1 MPEVLTTPM
10 KNIFFTP
17 GPAEL
22 YFTVGDHIKRALSE
36 QIPSISHRSRQ
47 FEDIYREAATNLRLL
62 LAIPDSFHV
71 LFTGSATEI
80 WERLI
85 QNCVAEQ
92 SYHYVNGAFSR
103 RFYETAELLH
113 REALLQEA
121 PDGSCASPMPD
132 KIPNTTELIA
142 FTQNETSTG
151 AAQPLEDIYTI
162 RQAHPDKLIA
172 VDAVSTLPYPAIDYS
187 QVDSVFFSVQKGFGL
202 PAGLGVWVVNDRC
215 VEKAQQLAQEGHSI
229 GTYHSLPTL
238 LAKARKNQT
247 PETPNVLAI
256 YLLAKVTGD
265 MLTKGINQIRKE
277 TDYKAS
283 LLYHTLEEHPLLS
296 PFVQDKKYRSKTV
309 IVADSTSSPSDIISA
324 LKQAHVIIGSGYGNY
339 RQQHIRI
346 ANFPTHSK
354 EQVEVLVDRINA
366 IK

>member
-1 MPEVLTTPM
+1 M
-10 KNIFFTP
+10 KNIYFTP

-22 YFTVGDHIKRALSE
+22 YFTVEDHIKRALAE

-47 FEDIYREAATNLRLL
+47 FEAIYQEATTNLRALL
-62 LAIPDSFHV
+62 GIPDSFHV

-85 QNCVAEQ
+85 ENCVAEQ

-103 RFYETAELLH
+103 RFYETAELL
-113 REALLQEA
+113 RRQPLIQEA
-121 PDGSCASPMPD
+121 PDGTCAPANTD
-132 KIPNTTELIA
+132 DIPGSVELIA

-162 RQAHPDKLIA
+162 RRAHPDKLIA
-172 VDAVSTLPYPAIDYS
+172 IDAVSTLPYPDIDYT

-202 PAGLGVWVVNDRC
+202 PAGLGVWIVNDRC
-215 VEKAQQLAQEGHSI
+215 VEKAQQLQQGRSI
-229 GTYHSLPTL
+229 GTYHSLPSL
-238 LAKARKNQT
+238 VDKAQKNQT

-256 YLLAKVTGD
+256 YLLAKVTSD
-265 MLTKGINQIRKE
+265 MLTKGIEQIRRE
-277 TDYKAS
+277 TEYKAS
-283 LLYHTLEEHPLLS
+283 LLYHTLEGHTRLS
-296 PFVQDKKYRSKTV
+296 AFVNEKKYRSKTV
-309 IVADSTSSPSDIISA
+309 IVAETTQSSSDILSA
-324 LKQAHVIIGSGYGNY
+324 LKQGHVIVGSGYGNY
-339 RQQHIRI
+339 KEKHLRI

-354 EQVEVLVDRINA
+354 EQVEALVDKLNA